1 MISPRGL
8 LRQNALRFVAMGAG
22 VRVVVLSV
30 LLLVA
35 AIGYLVLQR
44 AGVERGLQALP
55 PGVQTSLGIAP
66 AVQMNTCPVCLQTL
80 AFIPSGT
87 PPRPLALC
95 PYCGSL
101 ERHRLLYL
109 YLRQKTNLFRDELS
123 VLHFSPERG
132 LGGALAAQRNLKYA
146 TSWYEP
152 DRKADYHLDLTNLAL
167 PDNSWDVLIAYHVL
181 EHIPDDRKAMR
192 EMFRVLKPGG
202 WAAVQ
207 VPIRDEPDTDEDP
220 TVDTE
225 AERTERFG
233 QFDHLRF
240 YGWRDF
246 ADRLTQAGFAVTIER
261 FGHELGDSA
270 IKQFALDRNERIY
283 MVRKPK

>member
-1 MISPRGL
+1 
-8 LRQNALRFVAMGAG
+8 MGAK
-22 VRVVVLSV
+22 VRVVTLSLV
-30 LLLVA
+30 LLA
-35 AIGYLVLQR
+35 AVLGFVYLQR
-44 AGVERGLQALP
+44 AGDGSEAVVRALP
-55 PGVQTSLGIAP
+55 PAVTSALGIAAAP
-66 AVQMNTCPVCLQTL
+66 QTNTCPVCLQTL

-132 LGGALAAQRNLKYA
+132 LGGALASQRNLKYA

-152 DRKADYHLDLTNLAL
+152 DRPADYHLDLTNLAL
-167 PDNSWDVLIAYHVL
+167 ADNSWDVLIAYHVL

-192 EMFRVLKPGG
+192 EMYRVLKPGG

-207 VPIRDEPDTDEDP
+207 VPIRNEPDTYEDAS
-220 TVDTE
+220 VDTDE
-225 AERTERFG
+225 ERTEKFG

-240 YGWRDF
+240 YGWQDF
-246 ADRLTQAGFAVTIER
+246 ADRLTQAGFNVTIER
-261 FGHELGDSA
+261 FGHELSDSA
-270 IKQFALDRNERIY
+270 IREFALDRNERIY
-283 MVRKPK
+283 LVRKPLK